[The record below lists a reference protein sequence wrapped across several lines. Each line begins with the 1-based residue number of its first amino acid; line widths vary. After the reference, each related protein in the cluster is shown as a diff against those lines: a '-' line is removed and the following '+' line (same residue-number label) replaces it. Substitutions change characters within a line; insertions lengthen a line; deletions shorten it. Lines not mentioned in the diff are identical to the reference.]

1 MPVEGQWTVNGSA
14 EELRLLSTRLRVT
27 GQSGL
32 KKNMAKA
39 IRTATLPARQAVK
52 RELLDVMPKEG
63 GLNEFLA
70 SSSIRSAV
78 LTGPKTAGVVIR
90 GSKRGHDLKTINRTG
105 RVRHPVFRSSRYPN
119 PPWATTDVPSGWWE
133 HVLEPFGAGVHEA
146 LVIAQNLTAKEAGFI

>member
-14 EELRLLSTRLRVT
+14 EELRLLSTRLRAT

-32 KKNMAKA
+32 KKNMSKA

-52 RELLDVMPKEG
+52 QELRDVMPKAG
-63 GLNEFLA
+63 GLNTYLA
-70 SSSIRSAV
+70 SASVVSAV

-90 GSKRGHDLKTINRTG
+90 GRKRGHDLAAINRTG
-105 RVRHPVFRSSRYPN
+105 TVRHPVFGNRKA
-119 PPWATTDVPSGWWE
+119 WATTQVPSGWWE